1 MRKEKLDYL
10 LKLVKENKKPDSQI
24 SYEICIGLSEVC
36 LMLSKSKESTESMK
50 RDFLK
55 FSKAFKSLSIIHKS
69 KVESKKEEDEKMTKK
84 LTEQEKE
91 EREVRVI
98 LAKIKKLEKSHQQ
111 YLVERACFR
120 YKNANLDRRKAEKEI
135 KEHEQKLE
143 DAKRRLR

>member
-1 MRKEKLDYL
+1 MKFKETAEGRL
-10 LKLVKENKKPDSQI
+10 LEAI
-24 SYEICIGLSEVC
+24 E
-36 LMLSKSKESTESMK
+36 
-50 RDFLK
+50 
-55 FSKAFKSLSIIHKS
+55 
-69 KVESKKEEDEKMTKK
+69 K

-98 LAKIKKLEKSHQQ
+98 LAKIKKLEKSNPQH
-111 YLVERACFR
+111 LVERACFR